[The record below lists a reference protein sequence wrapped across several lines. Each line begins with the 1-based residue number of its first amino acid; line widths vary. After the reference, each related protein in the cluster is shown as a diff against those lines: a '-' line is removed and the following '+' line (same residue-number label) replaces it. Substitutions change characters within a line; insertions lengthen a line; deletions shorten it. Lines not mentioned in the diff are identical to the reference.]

1 VKEKINNT
9 MVWGIHGYEP
19 HCKWTAGNNSL
30 CALVRLT
37 YFSHLRI
44 TTALYNLEK
53 SINNLLYFRV
63 DGMITFDNTT
73 KSNQKIPQ

>member
-1 VKEKINNT
+1 

-53 SINNLLYFRV
+53 SINNLLYFQV
-63 DGMITFDNTT
+63 DDTIQCFDCANTANIDV
-73 KSNQKIPQ
+73 SMLAN